1 MLYEAYMSKFRL
13 NYEAQFERLRVSPYI
28 LDHEDSENC
37 REGGWHH
44 FCRFYNVSQ
53 PYGIMWTADKIFCT
67 NFCPLFYSRL
77 MQPIFVHV
85 ELDEWKILSKVQDYV
100 LQKVEKNGIYVEVN
114 PTSNLAVGD
123 TKTLFS
129 PHILNL
135 NSKGLASE
143 KSANHEVL
151 VTVNSDDPV
160 IFNTNSENELSYVY
174 HALTYQGY
182 KKESVL
188 EWIDKVRGMGMD
200 SSFVKNE
207 KKPSQQIME
216 ITELIN
222 YIDDILMQRK
232 EK

>member
-1 MLYEAYMSKFRL
+1 M
-13 NYEAQFERLRVSPYI
+13 I
-28 LDHEDSENC
+28 
-37 REGGWHH
+37 
-44 FCRFYNVSQ
+44 
-53 PYGIMWTADKIFCT
+53 
-67 NFCPLFYSRL
+67 NF
-77 MQPIFVHV
+77 
-85 ELDEWKILSKVQDYV
+85 
-100 LQKVEKNGIYVEVN
+100 
-114 PTSNLAVGD
+114 
-123 TKTLFS
+123 
-129 PHILNL
+129 
-135 NSKGLASE
+135 NSKGLTRE